1 MPEIFAINLD
11 RRPDRWA
18 SIEERLGKIRL
29 NSRRISAIDAQQTCE
44 TEFDARFVRTGPLG
58 QLGKGD
64 MACTLSHLKAME
76 TFLQGKA
83 EYALILEDDVRVAF
97 DLAEMLAETS
107 WIPSDAELVKL
118 ESYVTRNLVVLLG
131 PACGA
136 TSRGRLLQH
145 LLSRHTG
152 AAAYMISRRGAGKV
166 LEAAR
171 KRLTVPIDHLLFNPN
186 VSRIAVELRPLQMRP
201 APVLQIRGKFG
212 TDIGALRREV
222 RPTGFRYWWRES
234 IRGYYEIR
242 RLPSQ
247 IAAAA
252 IGGARL
258 YPVHWADGFGIND
271 ALAGK
276 VDGL

>member
-1 MPEIFAINLD
+1 MPEIYAINLD

-29 NSRRISAIDAQQTCE
+29 TAHRISAIDARQTCDSLL
-44 TEFDARFVRTGPLG
+44 DARFVRTGPLG

-76 TFLQGKA
+76 AFIRGKA
-83 EYALILEDDVRVAF
+83 EHALILEDDVRVAF
-97 DLAEMLAETS
+97 DLAEMLADTS
-107 WIPSDAELVKL
+107 WIPSDAELIKL

-131 PACGA
+131 RVHGK
-136 TSRGRLLQH
+136 TSRGRLLQP

-152 AAAYMISRRGAGKV
+152 AAAYLISRSGAKKI
-166 LEAAR
+166 LAFAHR
-171 KRLTVPIDHLLFNPN
+171 CLTVPIDHLLFNPN
-186 VSRIAVELRPLQMRP
+186 VSQMAVKLRPLQMRP
-201 APVLQIRGKFG
+201 APALQIRGKFG

-222 RPTGFRYWWRES
+222 RPTGFRYWRRES
-234 IRGYYEIR
+234 IRGYYEVR

-247 IAAAA
+247 IAAATFR
-252 IGGARL
+252 GARL
-258 YPVHWADGFGIND
+258 HQVPWADGFGVKD

-276 VDGL
+276 GDGL